1 MLLESNERT
10 CTLGRFQRPETRSC
24 ELERRERER
33 EKEGGGERG
42 GEGEREREKEEDCD
56 KDTEMETE
64 TGAVSTLQTSDS
76 THDVVPQRF
85 GEGVC
90 AS

>member
-10 CTLGRFQRPETRSC
+10 CTLGRFQRPETQSC

-33 EKEGGGERG
+33 
-42 GEGEREREKEEDCD
+42 EREREKEEDCD

>member
-33 EKEGGGERG
+33 EKEGGGERERG
-42 GEGEREREKEEDCD
+42 GGRGGG
-56 KDTEMETE
+56 
-64 TGAVSTLQTSDS
+64 GAPGHLGHTI
-76 THDVVPQRF
+76 P
-85 GEGVC
+85 
-90 AS
+90 